1 MLRVKKPIR
10 PRSKRAGKTAAG
22 AGGGKRGKKSTVLL
36 NYYVPALFLL
46 AMTGCLVWLMAAAYQ
61 KVTASS
67 FFGVKAVEIYGTGR
81 ASEDDIRRTVQ
92 MSAAK
97 TGVWNADIAE
107 IRAQV
112 EKLPWVRSAV
122 VSRVLPDGLRVRV
135 RESVPAVAVKTE
147 QGELLWMDSDA
158 NVLGAVTKDEAR
170 SLIVLK
176 GWEEKK
182 TEGAQ
187 KLNQQRV
194 KLYQKIME
202 ELRLSGL
209 DKRIN
214 AVNISDLEDT
224 QAFVDQAGVT
234 IPVSLGREDFAKRLQ
249 DALKTLESR
258 DSGQVA
264 SLISRGKNVVVVS
277 R

>member
-1 MLRVKKPIR
+1 MVRMKKPMR
-10 PRSKRAGKTAAG
+10 PRSARKTPAG
-22 AGGGKRGKKSTVLL
+22 RGKKNNAWL
-36 NYYVPALFLL
+36 NYYVPAVFLL
-46 AMTGCLVWLMAAAYQ
+46 AMTGCLLWLASAAYQ

-67 FFGVKAVEIYGTGR
+67 FFGVKGVEIYGTAR
-81 ASEDDIRRTVQ
+81 ASQDDIKRTVQ

-97 TGVWNADIAE
+97 SGVWNADIAE

-112 EKLPWVRSAV
+112 EKLPWVKSAV

-135 RESVPAVAVKTE
+135 RESVPVVAVKAE
-147 QGELLWMDSDA
+147 AGELQWVDTEA

-176 GWEEKK
+176 GWDEKK
-182 TEGAQ
+182 SESAQ
-187 KLNQQRV
+187 RVNQMRV
-194 KLYQKIME
+194 KLYQKMME

-209 DKRIN
+209 DKRVS
-214 AVNISDLEDT
+214 AVNISDPEDA
-224 QAFVDQAGVT
+224 QAFVDQAGT
-234 IPVSLGREDFAKRLQ
+234 LIPVSLGREDFAKRLQ
-249 DALKTLESR
+249 DALKTLELR
-258 DSGQVA
+258 DTAQVA